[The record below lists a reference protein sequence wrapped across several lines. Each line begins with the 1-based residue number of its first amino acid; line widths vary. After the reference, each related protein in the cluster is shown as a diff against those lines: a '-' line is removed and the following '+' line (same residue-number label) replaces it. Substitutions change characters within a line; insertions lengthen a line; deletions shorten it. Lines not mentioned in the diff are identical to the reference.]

1 MYIKKLHVKNM
12 GLFNCLNVT
21 FNPKVN
27 ILIGANGSGKT
38 SILRLITYCVSAKG
52 LNHSRWR
59 KPAEVWVIS
68 RWKESDYKSNFTII
82 VDEHYQQIPFV
93 NQHLSLSGSTFNPVP
108 NNVYV
113 IGAYR
118 YFGYKRI
125 EGMKREAI
133 GEERKRAYQ
142 DNATQ
147 LLDGGTPLPD
157 IKQWMVNRYFSIDKE
172 WSKIQSQNWEKI
184 MELLPKIAPPEM
196 DFHFVRIERDL
207 EPIFEVNGF
216 DVYLEELSSGFKS
229 FLAIVFSIIDWC
241 EGVNEGSKALIQE
254 ARGTVLIDEIDAHL
268 HPQWQAKII
277 GHLKM
282 LFPCVQFIVT
292 THSPH
297 VVASAETNEVI
308 KIPFHHGDLDLEPE
322 NKSYQGWQLD
332 FILEEVMNVNDYQPA
347 SIGNLMTDIE
357 KSYQDNNLISYDA
370 NFAKLATV
378 LHPNDPILKVY
389 QLKKSNLILNQD

>member
-82 VDEHYQQIPFV
+82 VDERYQQIPFV
-93 NQHLSLSGSTFNPVP
+93 DQHLSLSGSTFNPVP
-108 NNVYV
+108 NNIYV

-172 WSKIQSQNWEKI
+172 WSKIQYHNWEK
-184 MELLPKIAPPEM
+184 
-196 DFHFVRIERDL
+196 
-207 EPIFEVNGF
+207 
-216 DVYLEELSSGFKS
+216 
-229 FLAIVFSIIDWC
+229 
-241 EGVNEGSKALIQE
+241 
-254 ARGTVLIDEIDAHL
+254 
-268 HPQWQAKII
+268 
-277 GHLKM
+277 
-282 LFPCVQFIVT
+282 
-292 THSPH
+292 
-297 VVASAETNEVI
+297 
-308 KIPFHHGDLDLEPE
+308 
-322 NKSYQGWQLD
+322 
-332 FILEEVMNVNDYQPA
+332 
-347 SIGNLMTDIE
+347 
-357 KSYQDNNLISYDA
+357 
-370 NFAKLATV
+370 
-378 LHPNDPILKVY
+378 
-389 QLKKSNLILNQD
+389 